1 MPCLVLSLGTGS
13 PFGRWMRPLRMEAQ
27 LEWTYSS
34 ARLHLRM
41 WWPFWLQKA
50 HPSERCRV
58 QKNELGS
65 SKLEV
70 EVVGAG
76 VRDHCGEVLGLGAAG
91 GAWYE

>member
-1 MPCLVLSLGTGS
+1 
-13 PFGRWMRPLRMEAQ
+13 MRPPRMEAWP
-27 LEWTYSS
+27 ERMYSS

-50 HPSERCRV
+50 HPLERCQV
-58 QKNELGS
+58 WKNELGS

-70 EVVGAG
+70 KVVGMG
-76 VRDHCGEVLGLGAAG
+76 VHDHCGKVLGLGAAG